1 MSKETFDQANVD
13 VQATRVEPMAPEEF
27 DFEAY
32 ADYESSLLERCQTF
46 WTAESAV
53 LVYRR
58 MRVAE
63 VFSYGCKD
71 MKASLQWQLGA
82 LHKSMRFKADI
93 PNFLEPWYGIGT
105 VAGAFRA
112 DYTWK
117 ENQAPAMRPKFK
129 SVSDALAYS
138 AVPVAQSRIGKHTLD
153 MIDYFIEKTD
163 GRLPMSLTDTQSPLD
178 IAGNIVD
185 MNSFFLDMIDRPD
198 EVTLLLNRMTDLL
211 TDFTRVQINHVGE
224 GSHKAGSQALV
235 WPGHGFAS
243 SRCFEG
249 LGMSDDNALM
259 ISQPHYRQFSA
270 PATSA
275 AGKPFGGSAF
285 HCCGNWSNKIEQV
298 MQISGLKMVDG
309 AFSAATDPSPNPPEP
324 FAQAFV
330 NTGIVV
336 NARIVG
342 GPETIADIV
351 RRLFKPGMKL
361 IVVTYCQAPEEQA
374 AAYDRIY
381 EICS

>member
-1 MSKETFDQANVD
+1 MTDETFDQANVD
-13 VQATRVEPMAPEEF
+13 AQATRVEPMVPEEF

-82 LHKSMRFKADI
+82 LHESMRFKADI

-105 VAGAFRA
+105 VAGAFGV

-117 ENQAPAMRPKFK
+117 ENQAPAIRPKFK

-153 MIDYFIEKTD
+153 MIDYFLEKTD

-185 MNSFFLDMIDRPD
+185 MNSFFMDMIDRPH
-198 EVTLLLNRMTDLL
+198 EVKILLDRLVGLL
-211 TDFTRVQINHVGE
+211 VDFTRVQIEHIGE
-224 GSHKAGSQALV
+224 VLV

-275 AGKPFGGSAF
+275 AGVPFGGSAF

-298 MQISGLKMVDG
+298 MQISELKMVDG

-324 FAQAFV
+324 FAEAFA

-342 GPETIADIV
+342 GLETIADIV
-351 RRLFKPGMKL
+351 RRLFKPPMKL
-361 IVVTYCQAPEEQA
+361 IVVTYCQTPKEQA
-374 AAYDRIY
+374 QAYDRIH
-381 EICS
+381 EICQ

>member
-1 MSKETFDQANVD
+1 VTDESFDQAGID

-32 ADYESSLLERCQTF
+32 ADYESLLLERCQTF

-82 LHKSMRFKADI
+82 LHKSMAFKADI

-105 VAGAFRA
+105 VAGAFGV

-117 ENQAPAMRPKFK
+117 ENQAPAIRPRFK

-138 AVPVAQSRIGKHTLD
+138 AVPVAQSRIGKYTLD
-153 MIDYFIEKTD
+153 MIDYFIDKTD
-163 GRLPMSLTDTQSPLD
+163 GQLPMSLTDTQSPLD

-185 MNSFFLDMIDRPD
+185 MNSFFIDMLDRPD
-198 EVTLLLNRMTDLL
+198 EVTLLVNRLVELL
-211 TDFTRVQINHVGE
+211 VEFTRKQIEHIGE
-224 GSHKAGSQALV
+224 VLV

-259 ISQPHYRQFSA
+259 ISQQHYRQFGV
-270 PATSA
+270 PATST
-275 AGKPFGGSAF
+275 AGVPFGGSAF

-298 MQISGLKMVDG
+298 KQISGLKMVDG

-324 FAQAFV
+324 FAEAFT

-342 GPETIADIV
+342 GPETISDIV
-351 RRLFKPGMKL
+351 RRLWRPSMKL
-361 IVVTYCQAPEEQA
+361 IVVTYCQTPEEQA
-374 AAYDRIY
+374 QAYDRIH
-381 EICS
+381 EICN

>member
-1 MSKETFDQANVD
+1 MTDESFDQAGID

-32 ADYESSLLERCQTF
+32 ADYESLLLERCQTF

-82 LHKSMRFKADI
+82 LHKSMAFKADI

-105 VAGAFRA
+105 VAGAFGV

-117 ENQAPAMRPKFK
+117 ENQAPAIRPRFK

-138 AVPVAQSRIGKHTLD
+138 AVPVAQSRIGKYTLD
-153 MIDYFIEKTD
+153 MIDYFIDKTD
-163 GRLPMSLTDTQSPLD
+163 GQPPMSLTDTQSPLD

-185 MNSFFLDMIDRPD
+185 MNSFFIDMLDRPD
-198 EVTLLLNRMTDLL
+198 EVTLLVNRLVELL
-211 TDFTRVQINHVGE
+211 VEFTRKQIEHIGE
-224 GSHKAGSQALV
+224 VLV

-259 ISQPHYRQFSA
+259 ISQQHYRQFGV
-270 PATSA
+270 PATST
-275 AGKPFGGSAF
+275 AGVPFGGSAF

-298 MQISGLKMVDG
+298 KQISGLKMVDG

-324 FAQAFV
+324 FAEAFT

-342 GPETIADIV
+342 GPETISDIV
-351 RRLFKPGMKL
+351 RRLWRPSMKL
-361 IVVTYCQAPEEQA
+361 IVVTYCQTPEEQA
-374 AAYDRIY
+374 QAYDRIH
-381 EICS
+381 EICN

>member
-1 MSKETFDQANVD
+1 MRNAVKNDA
-13 VQATRVEPMAPEEF
+13 QATPVAPIAPQDF
-27 DFEAY
+27 DFDAY

-46 WTAESAV
+46 WAAESAV

-82 LHKSMRFKADI
+82 LHKSMAFKADI

-105 VAGAFRA
+105 VAGAFGV

-117 ENQAPAMRPKFK
+117 ENQAPAIRPRFK

-138 AVPVAQSRIGKHTLD
+138 AVPVAQSRIGKYTLD
-153 MIDYFIEKTD
+153 MIDYFIDKTD
-163 GRLPMSLTDTQSPLD
+163 GQLPMSLTDTQSPLD

-185 MNSFFLDMIDRPD
+185 MNSFFIDMLDRPD
-198 EVTLLLNRMTDLL
+198 EVTLLVNRLVELL
-211 TDFTRVQINHVGE
+211 VEFTRKQIEHIGE
-224 GSHKAGSQALV
+224 VLV

-259 ISQPHYRQFSA
+259 ISQQHYRQFGV
-270 PATSA
+270 PATST
-275 AGKPFGGSAF
+275 AGVPFGGSAF

-298 MQISGLKMVDG
+298 KQISGLKMVDG

-324 FAQAFV
+324 FAEAFT

-342 GPETIADIV
+342 GPETISDIV
-351 RRLFKPGMKL
+351 RRLWRPSMKL
-361 IVVTYCQAPEEQA
+361 IVVTYCQTPEEQA
-374 AAYDRIY
+374 QAYDRIH
-381 EICS
+381 EICN